1 MIGEIDI
8 AGIFLSP
15 LLLCVGIGFAARL
28 LVSRLLEAAGFYRL
42 VWQRPLFDTSLFLIL
57 TGAAFLA
64 LRLVTSS

>member
-15 LLLCVGIGFAARL
+15 LLLCVGIGFSARL
-28 LVSRLLEAAGFYRL
+28 PVSLLLEAAGFYRL

-64 LRLVTSS
+64 LRLATSS